1 MEYSFSE
8 NARALKPSA
17 IREILKMSAAP
28 GIIPFSAGN
37 PSPEAFPSREV
48 AQITQK
54 LFEEDP
60 IAALQYS
67 VTEGYTPLRATLK
80 TYMAAK
86 HGVFHEFDDILIT
99 AGAQQ
104 VMSLAATAL
113 CSPGDTI
120 FCEEPSFVGSINALK
135 LSGANLVGIPMQED
149 GLDLSALEEAAKAN
163 KNVKLLYIIPNFQNP
178 TGITTSLEKRRA
190 IYALA
195 KKYGFLILEDN
206 PYGDLYFSEKPLPS
220 IKSFDEEGIV
230 LYAGSFSKVLSPGLR
245 VGFCIAPKPLIA
257 KFTAIKQTQDV
268 HSNILAQ
275 MIAYH
280 FMTDYDF
287 TAHLDRL
294 RALYREKAA
303 LCRKKAEECLMPE
316 ITCSSVTGGL
326 FLWCALPPKID
337 MQDFCSRAISQYSV
351 AVVPGS
357 AFLTDPQKPCQNFRV
372 NYSTPTNEQI
382 INGMD
387 ALRLLKDAML
397 SGK

>member
-1 MEYSFSE
+1 MEYSFSD

-54 LFEEDP
+54 IFEEEP
-60 IAALQYS
+60 IAALQDS
-67 VTEGYTPLRATLK
+67 VTEGYTPLREALK
-80 TYMAAK
+80 AYMQAN
-86 HGVFHEFDDILIT
+86 HGAGKEADDILIT

-104 VMSLAATAL
+104 AMSLAATAL
-113 CSPGDTI
+113 CGAGDTI
-120 FCEEPSFVGSINALK
+120 LCEEPSFVGSVNALK
-135 LSGANLVGIPMQED
+135 LSGARLAGIPMEED
-149 GLDLSALEEAAKAN
+149 GLNLSALEEAAKTN

-206 PYGDLYFSEKPLPS
+206 PYGDLYFTGEGLPP
-220 IKSFDEEGIV
+220 IKSMDTDGIV

-245 VGFCIAPKPLIA
+245 VGFCLAPRPLIA

-287 TAHLDRL
+287 AAHLERL
-294 RALYREKAA
+294 RALYKAKAA
-303 LCRKKAEECLMPE
+303 LCRQKAEECLLPE
-316 ITCSSVTGGL
+316 ITCSRVTGGL
-326 FLWCALPPKID
+326 FLWCALPEKID
-337 MQDFCSRAISQYSV
+337 MQEFCSRAIGQYSV

-357 AFLTDPQKPCQNFRV
+357 AFLTDPQKPCRNFRV
-372 NYSTPTNEQI
+372 NYSTPTDEQI
-382 INGMD
+382 IAGMD
-387 ALRLLKDAML
+387 ALKQLKDAML
-397 SGK
+397 SEK

>member
-54 LFEEDP
+54 LFAKDP

-67 VTEGYTPLRATLK
+67 VTEGYTPLRETLK
-80 TYMAAK
+80 AYMQQNHDSFK
-86 HGVFHEFDDILIT
+86 GFDDILIT

-104 VMSLAATAL
+104 VMSLAAAAL
-113 CSPGDTI
+113 CGAGDTI
-120 FCEEPSFVGSINALK
+120 LCEEPSFVGSINALK
-135 LSGANLVGIPMQED
+135 LSGASLTGIPMQED
-149 GLDLSALEEAAKAN
+149 GLDLAALEEAAKTN

-178 TGITTSLEKRRA
+178 TGITTSLKKRRA

-206 PYGDLYFSEKPLPS
+206 PYGDLYFTEESLPS
-220 IKSFDEEGIV
+220 IKSMDTDGIV

-245 VGFCIAPKPLIA
+245 VGFCIAPQPLIA

-287 TAHLDRL
+287 AAHLKRL
-294 RALYREKAA
+294 RALYKEKAA

-316 ITCSSVTGGL
+316 ITCSRVTGGL
-326 FLWCALPPKID
+326 FLWCALPPQID
-337 MQDFCSRAISQYSV
+337 MQDFCTRAIREYRV

-372 NYSTPTNEQI
+372 NYSTPTDEQI
-382 INGMD
+382 ISGMD
-387 ALRLLKDAML
+387 ALKLLKNAML